1 MKKLVNQAIS
11 NLQTIADRSNE
22 PVVIEEM
29 AAETADIL
37 NRVLSSISAA
47 ENAMELAQMM
57 MAVCE
62 HAFSAPNQHWGVT

>member
-47 ENAMELAQMM
+47 ENAMELVQMM

-62 HAFSAPNQHWGVT
+62 HSFTGG

>member
-62 HAFSAPNQHWGVT
+62 HSFKG